1 MSSRVA
7 TSTVVLINI
16 GVFLTAI
23 GVISVAGWLPQ
34 PIGIACL
41 ALVACFVRPQWKAGL
56 WMWIAAAALT
66 MAGALTTPDTSPME
80 LLQIGPARPRN
91 LLMQASLAGTFVNA
105 LAYRQ
110 HDPRRSALLVMIGIV
125 VTATGITNTFSIQ
138 GKVAAAILPLIIGVL
153 LGVNNIDVKPTFR
166 SFRWQLLGAIGFV
179 IAFAATSTL
188 ITVNKDFIY
197 ELGNKMLDV
206 RPSGASGSR
215 GIEQPQL
222 GPTYGD
228 AGSTA
233 RVLQVQSKTPL
244 YLRQAAYT
252 SYVSGAW
259 GPPMTFRRMAPLP
272 AKFTL
277 GADLD
282 TIKILRFDG
291 SERVVYMPV
300 ETTGIVADVD
310 SNIAW
315 APEESGPV
323 ITGPDASSEY
333 AITIAR
339 PDAKRPQETVLGAES
354 IVQQEAALDIP
365 DELTGPL
372 ERFVARNGI
381 EAGYT
386 LETANT
392 VVAALQNEHAYS
404 LDFSPNPGDA
414 LASFLDSPGDD
425 AHCAYFASATV
436 MILRHL
442 GYPARL
448 VSGFF
453 AHEPAGDGI
462 TVRGRDAHAW
472 AEVHVPQKGWV
483 LIEATPAAGLPSG
496 DAESVS
502 WLSRQWER
510 ITDAIRALRS
520 ELERGNLAFVA
531 VPAGFVAIILG
542 ISFYVKRKRKQGQ
555 DVTDKRFGDF
565 VREYSGLCRKL
576 GIPNVGNETLLHHFN
591 AHVNGM
597 DEAIREEVRTFVL
610 LYEQCRYGDASLDA
624 NIIDNLRALRK
635 RTRKH

>member
-1 MSSRVA
+1 MPSRVA
-7 TSTVVLINI
+7 TSTVVLTNI
-16 GVFLTAI
+16 AVFLTAI

-41 ALVACFVRPQWKAGL
+41 ALIACFVRPQWKAGL

-66 MAGALTTPDTSPME
+66 MGGALTTPDTSPME

-138 GKVAAAILPLIIGVL
+138 GKVAAAILPLMIGLL
-153 LGVNNIDVKPTFR
+153 LGLNNIDVKPTFR
-166 SFRWQLLGAIGFV
+166 SFRWQLLGAIAFV
-179 IAFAATSTL
+179 IAFAGTSTL

-197 ELGNKMLDV
+197 ELGNKMLDA
-206 RPSGASGSR
+206 RPSAASGSR

-228 AGSTA
+228 AGSTV
-233 RVLQVQSKTPL
+233 RILQVDSKTPL

-252 SYVSGAW
+252 SYISGAW
-259 GPPMTFRRMAPLP
+259 GPPMTFRRMGTLP
-272 AKFTL
+272 SKFIL
-277 GADLD
+277 GTDPDA
-282 TIKILRFDG
+282 IKILRFDG
-291 SERVVYMPV
+291 SDRVLYMPV
-300 ETTGIVADVD
+300 ETTGIVADVE
-310 SNIAW
+310 SNLVW
-315 APEESGPV
+315 APDDDGPV
-323 ITGPDASSEY
+323 ITGRDASSEY

-354 IVQQEAALDIP
+354 ISQQEASLDIP
-365 DELTGPL
+365 DDLTGPL

-386 LETANT
+386 LETANA

-404 LDFSPNPGDA
+404 LNFSPNPGDA
-414 LASFLDSPGDD
+414 LASFLDSPGED

-442 GYPARL
+442 GYPTRL

-453 AHEPAGDGI
+453 AHEPSGDGI

-483 LIEATPAAGLPSG
+483 LIEATPATGLPSG

-502 WLSRQWER
+502 WFSRQWEK
-510 ITDAIRALRS
+510 ITDAIRATRA
-520 ELERGNLAFVA
+520 ELESGNLAFVA
-531 VPAGFVAIILG
+531 VPAAFVAVILG
-542 ISFYVKRKRKQGQ
+542 ISFYVKRKRQTNI
-555 DVTDKRFGDF
+555 DVKDKRFTDF
-565 VREYSGLCRKL
+565 VREYNHFCRKI
-576 GIPNVGNETLLHHFN
+576 GIPTVGNETLFHHFN

-597 DEAIREEVRTFVL
+597 DEAIRDEVRTCIQR
-610 LYEQCRYGDASLDA
+610 YERCRYGEA
-624 NIIDNLRALRK
+624 NLEANVVDKLRALRK

>member
-1 MSSRVA
+1 
-7 TSTVVLINI
+7 
-16 GVFLTAI
+16 
-23 GVISVAGWLPQ
+23 
-34 PIGIACL
+34 
-41 ALVACFVRPQWKAGL
+41 
-56 WMWIAAAALT
+56 MWIAATALT
-66 MAGALTTPDTSPME
+66 MAGALTTPDASPME

-125 VTATGITNTFSIQ
+125 VTATGITNTFSLA
-138 GKVAAAILPLIIGVL
+138 GKVTAAILPLMIGLL

-179 IAFAATSTL
+179 IAFACVSTL

-197 ELGNKMLDV
+197 ELGNRMLDA
-206 RPSGASGSR
+206 RPSASSGSR

-233 RVLQVQSKTPL
+233 RVLNVSSKTPL
-244 YLRQAAYT
+244 YLRQAAYS
-252 SYVSGAW
+252 SYVLGVW
-259 GPPMTFRRMAPLP
+259 GPPMSFRRMAPLP
-272 AKFTL
+272 TKFIQ

-282 TIKILRFDG
+282 AIKILRFDG
-291 SERVVYMPV
+291 SDRVVYMPV
-300 ETTGIVADVD
+300 EATGIVADVD
-310 SNIAW
+310 SNLVW
-315 APEESGPV
+315 APEDDGPV

-333 AITIAR
+333 GITIAR
-339 PDAKRPQETVLGAES
+339 PESNRQQETVLGAES
-354 IVQQEAALDIP
+354 IAQQEASRDIP
-365 DELTGPL
+365 DDLNGPL

-386 LETANT
+386 LETANA
-392 VVAALQNEHAYS
+392 VVAALQSEHAYS
-404 LDFSPNPGDA
+404 LTFTPNPGDA
-414 LASFLDSPGDD
+414 LASFLDSPGED

-448 VSGFF
+448 VSGFW
-453 AHEPAGDGI
+453 AHEPAAGGI

-472 AEVHVPQKGWV
+472 AEVHVPREGWV

-496 DAESVS
+496 DVDSLS
-502 WLSRQWER
+502 WLSRQWEKL
-510 ITDAIRALRS
+510 IDAIRALRA
-520 ELERGNLAFVA
+520 ELESGNVTFIA

-542 ISFYVKRKRKQGQ
+542 ISFYVRRRRQTNI
-555 DVTDKRFGDF
+555 DVKDKRFVDF
-565 VREYSGLCRKL
+565 VREYNILCRKI
-576 GIPNVGNETLLHHFN
+576 GIPNVGNETLFHHFHTYGD
-591 AHVNGM
+591 AI
-597 DEAIREEVRTFVL
+597 DEAIRHDVRSCIQR
-610 LYEQCRYGDASLDA
+610 YERCRYGEAPLET
-624 NIIDNLRALRK
+624 NVVDNLRALRK

>member
-1 MSSRVA
+1 MPSRVA
-7 TSTVVLINI
+7 TSTVVLTNI
-16 GVFLTAI
+16 AVFLTAI

-41 ALVACFVRPQWKAGL
+41 ALIACFVRPQWKAGL

-66 MAGALTTPDTSPME
+66 MGGALTTPDTSPME

-110 HDPRRSALLVMIGIV
+110 HDPRRGALIVMIGIV

-138 GKVAAAILPLIIGVL
+138 GKVAAAILPLMIGLL
-153 LGVNNIDVKPTFR
+153 LGLNNIDVKPTFR
-166 SFRWQLLGAIGFV
+166 SFRWQLLGAIAFV
-179 IAFAATSTL
+179 IAFAGTSTL

-197 ELGNKMLDV
+197 ELGNKMLDA
-206 RPSGASGSR
+206 RPSAASGSR

-233 RVLQVQSKTPL
+233 RILQVDSKTPL

-252 SYVSGAW
+252 SYISGAW
-259 GPPMTFRRMAPLP
+259 GPPMTFRRMGPLP
-272 AKFTL
+272 SKFIL
-277 GADLD
+277 GTDPDA
-282 TIKILRFDG
+282 IKILRFDG
-291 SERVVYMPV
+291 SDRVLYMPV
-300 ETTGIVADVD
+300 ETTGIVADVE
-310 SNIAW
+310 SNLVW
-315 APEESGPV
+315 APDEDGPV

-333 AITIAR
+333 AITIAS

-354 IVQQEAALDIP
+354 TSQQEASLEIP
-365 DELTGPL
+365 DDLTGPL

-386 LETANT
+386 LETANA

-404 LDFSPNPGDA
+404 LNFSPNPGDA
-414 LASFLDSPGDD
+414 LASFLDSPGED

-442 GYPARL
+442 GYPTRL
-448 VSGFF
+448 VSGFY
-453 AHEPAGDGI
+453 AHEPAAGGI

-483 LIEATPAAGLPSG
+483 LIEATPAVGLPSG
-496 DAESVS
+496 DGESVS
-502 WLSRQWER
+502 WLSRQWEKL
-510 ITDAIRALRS
+510 TDGIRALRS
-520 ELERGNLAFVA
+520 ELESGNLEFVA

-542 ISFYVKRKRKQGQ
+542 ISFYVKRKRQTNI
-555 DVTDKRFGDF
+555 DVKDKRLTEF
-565 VREYSGLCRKL
+565 VREYNHFCRKI
-576 GIPNVGNETLLHHFN
+576 GIPNVGNETLVHHFN
-591 AHVNGM
+591 THVNGM
-597 DEAIREEVRTFVL
+597 DEAIRDEVRTCIQR
-610 LYEQCRYGDASLDA
+610 YERCRYGEA
-624 NIIDNLRALRK
+624 NLEANVVDKLRALRK